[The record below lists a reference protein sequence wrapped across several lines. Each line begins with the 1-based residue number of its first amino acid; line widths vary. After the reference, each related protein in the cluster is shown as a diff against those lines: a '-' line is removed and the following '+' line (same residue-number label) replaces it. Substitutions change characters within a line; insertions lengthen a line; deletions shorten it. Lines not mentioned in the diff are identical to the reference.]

1 MKLLLKSIFF
11 GFFLTAFFVSCDN
24 NEVIPE
30 KETQQTNGSLS
41 GTGSFQFNEFALI
54 QNNPLTVYYHI
65 PENSTSSSDIL
76 IVFHGAARD
85 AKENRD
91 ALIANANEKGILLIV
106 PEFSQA
112 SFPGGD
118 AYNLGN
124 IFEDGDNPS
133 SSTLNP
139 EEQWTF
145 SIVEPLFDHFK
156 MLSGNNSATYN
167 VFGFSAGAQV
177 AHRFAFF
184 KPAARFNLLVAAS
197 SGWYTMPDKTID
209 FPYGIKKSPIENTN
223 LASLFAKNIF
233 IVIGEAD
240 NNPNEGGLRRN
251 SIVDLQGTNR
261 YARAQ
266 YFFNQSNAIAT
277 GNNQSFNWQYKS
289 LPNVGHNVVLT
300 ANYAFD
306 SIFN

>member
-1 MKLLLKSIFF
+1 MKLLLKSIFL
-11 GFFLTAFFVSCDN
+11 GLFLATFFVSCDN
-24 NEVIPE
+24 NEAIPVTE
-30 KETQQTNGSLS
+30 SQQNGDNLS
-41 GTGSFQFNEFALI
+41 GTGSFQFKEFAPI
-54 QNNPLTVYYHI
+54 QNNPITVFYHI
-65 PENSTSSSDIL
+65 PENSTSSSTVL
-76 IVFHGAARD
+76 IVFHGATRD
-85 AKENRD
+85 ARENRD
-91 ALIANANEKGILLIV
+91 ALIAKANEKGIVLIV

-124 IFEDGDNPS
+124 IFQDGDNPT

-156 MLSGNNSATYN
+156 MLSGNISATYN

-184 KPAARFNLLVAAS
+184 KPAARCNLLVAAS
-197 SGWYTMPDKTID
+197 SGWYTMPDNTID
-209 FPYGIKKSPIENTN
+209 FPYGIKKSPLENSN
-223 LASLFAKNIF
+223 LAPLFAKNIF

-240 NNPNEGGLRRN
+240 NNPNDGGLRRN

-277 GNNQSFNWQYKS
+277 RNNLSFNWQYKS
-289 LPNVGHNVVLT
+289 LQNVGHNVVLT